1 MPISALTNVSIKANR
16 IETRAPKIT
25 RANTSR
31 AWSSVPSQFTF
42 DGGLG
47 AGLFRS

>member
-1 MPISALTNVSIKANR
+1 MAALMAVKARANR
-16 IETRAPKIT
+16 IDTRAPKIT

-31 AWSSVPSQFTF
+31 DWSSVPSQFTA

-47 AGLFRS
+47 AGRVSS